1 MMPFSSDLKH
11 NESVFSLIVSDLAG
25 ICHRGHLFATGHK
38 SIKGSGVGDIFS
50 LFMLL
55 DIFSSKP
62 LGTNFAYLLLNY
74 FPKQI

>member
-1 MMPFSSDLKH
+1 MSFPSDLKH
-11 NESVFSLIVSDLAG
+11 NEGLFSLIASDLAG
-25 ICHRGHLFATGHK
+25 VCHRGHLPLDKK
-38 SIKGSGVGDIFS
+38 SIEGSGVGNIFC

-55 DIFSSKP
+55 DIFSTKL

>member
-1 MMPFSSDLKH
+1 MPFSSDLKH
-11 NESVFSLIVSDLAG
+11 NEGVCSLIASDLAG
-25 ICHRGHLFATGHK
+25 VCHRGHLFAMGHK
-38 SIKGSGVGDIFS
+38 SIEGSGVGDIFS

-62 LGTNFAYLLLNY
+62 LRTNFAYY

>member
-1 MMPFSSDLKH
+1 MKVYSPL
-11 NESVFSLIVSDLAG
+11 LPLTWLG
-25 ICHRGHLFATGHK
+25 FATEDIYLPLDKK
-38 SIKGSGVGDIFS
+38 SIEGSDVGNIFC

-55 DIFSSKP
+55 DIFSTKL